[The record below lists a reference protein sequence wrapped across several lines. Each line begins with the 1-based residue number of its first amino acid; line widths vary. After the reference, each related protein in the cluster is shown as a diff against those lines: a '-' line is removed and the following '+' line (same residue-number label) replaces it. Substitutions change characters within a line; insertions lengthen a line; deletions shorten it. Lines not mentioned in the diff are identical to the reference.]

1 MQWPGGGLRGEKEG
15 KTGLVGGEKLM
26 VAFLV
31 VQGRPMSGWWRRW
44 WRRRDKRRGGEEKKN
59 GNHEND

>member
-1 MQWPGGGLRGEKEG
+1 MQWPGGGLKGEKEG
-15 KTGLVGGEKLM
+15 KTRLVGGEKLM

-44 WRRRDKRRGGEEKKN
+44 WRRCDERR
-59 GNHEND
+59 